1 MRNSDLCVDISAS
14 TPKSLVSCIPD
25 SLGKCQLS
33 VFVVY
38 CFLFL
43 SNNKKQKS
51 TNNYET
57 RRDLV
62 LSNFC
67 CKLPDKLFTIRQTVF
82 LKKSIIK
89 KAENVPIQS
98 GDALKFRLRCP
109 QPSAHDKRVMKIHLP
124 MRVFLFSYKDNN
136 IPHFT

>member
-1 MRNSDLCVDISAS
+1 M
-14 TPKSLVSCIPD
+14 
-25 SLGKCQLS
+25 
-33 VFVVY
+33 
-38 CFLFL
+38 
-43 SNNKKQKS
+43 
-51 TNNYET
+51 
-57 RRDLV
+57 
-62 LSNFC
+62 SNFC